1 MSLRIP
7 ICAGCGRAVFPQR
20 LLCPDCGGAE
30 WRHEP
35 VDAGVLEAATERAGV
50 WVGFVRTSLGPVVVA
65 RVEGGHHR
73 GAEVMI
79 DEDGDVPVARAPS

>member
-7 ICAGCGRAVFPQR
+7 ICAACGRAVFPQR

-35 VDAGVLEAATERAGV
+35 VDAGVLEAATERDGV
-50 WVGFVRTSLGPVVVA
+50 HVGLVRTPLGPVLVA
-65 RVEGGHHR
+65 RVEGEHHP
-73 GAEVMI
+73 GAQVAL